1 LIAVNIMNIKAMVPE
16 SAPLS
21 DAAAVAAEFGAAI
34 IVAADGRVL
43 GLVVRSRLSVLPLEE
58 LATMQAVD
66 YMDDGFTRVAPESDF
81 NAVSAILEKAGPD
94 GVVVVVDDG
103 GMHLG
108 LITHDD
114 MKRRLWE
121 YRDKSRA
128 DRG

>member
-1 LIAVNIMNIKAMVPE
+1 MNIGAMVPE

-34 IVAADGRVL
+34 IVAADGRVM
-43 GLVVRSRLSVLPLEE
+43 GLVTRSRLSFLSPEK
-58 LATMQAVD
+58 LATMQAAD
-66 YMDDGFTRVAPESDF
+66 YMDDDFTRVAPESDF
-81 NAVSAILEKAGPD
+81 NAVRAILEKAGPD

-103 GMHLG
+103 GRHLG